1 MEENTM
7 EFPMEFYNDYWHMH
21 LPVAQDFINSN
32 KTPNKVKR
40 LCIQTLLD
48 RADHLI
54 RMKPNDK
61 EKYRV
66 VVAVDLPDL
75 WGTQIIVFKG
85 DSYFKNF
92 FNLKGMSTG
101 CFVLLSSTKGL
112 F

>member
-1 MEENTM
+1 M